1 MSYDYIIVGSGPSG
15 CVTAARL
22 VRDHGA
28 KVLLLEAG
36 PRNSHPLLHMPAGF
50 IKMLSG
56 SRYLSFQETT
66 PQAQLGGRVHLV
78 PQGHVLGG
86 GSSVNAMVYMRG
98 RPSDYEGWNAAAA
111 GSGVGWGWDDV
122 LPLFRHSEDFYKGA
136 DELHGSGGE
145 WRVERAPVR

>member
-1 MSYDYIIVGSGPSG
+1 MMYDYIIVGAGPAG

-36 PRNSHPLLHMPAGF
+36 PKNNHPLLKMPAGF

-56 SRYLSFQETT
+56 SKYLSFQETI
-66 PQAQLGGRVHLV
+66 PQPQLDGRVHQV

-86 GSSVNAMVYMRG
+86 GSTVNAMVCIAMNL
-98 RPSDYEGWNAAAA
+98 S
-111 GSGVGWGWDDV
+111 
-122 LPLFRHSEDFYKGA
+122 
-136 DELHGSGGE
+136 
-145 WRVERAPVR
+145 